1 MLFRSKS
8 IFQMYN
14 LYVEQDIDNPYNLI
28 LRHRDEYYDSGA
40 EKDWSEK
47 LAKDKPQELMF
58 LPDVTKKKL
67 KLCSTYRS
75 QCNLPRGYR
84 LRMDRGA

>member
-1 MLFRSKS
+1 MVILPSQNVQTTGGTLIMNSYVPVEIKQSDFVKS

-40 EKDWSEK
+40 EKDWSQK
-47 LAKDKPQELMF
+47 LAKDKSSRVNVP
-58 LPDVTKKKL
+58 
-67 KLCSTYRS
+67 SR
-75 QCNLPRGYR
+75 CN
-84 LRMDRGA
+84 